1 MCPTPYGELN
11 VLLAELTGRARQIL
25 GARFVAAYLQGS
37 FAVTTACRILYTL
50 ETAQVASKRASLR
63 WAMDHLALV
72 AAAPAAGARG
82 PRTRLGSRSSPSA
95 GLRRADPRLRGPG
108 TGAPH
113 HAGIACSP

>member
-1 MCPTPYGELN
+1 MRPTPYGELN

-63 WAMDHLALV
+63 WAMDHLEPSWQPLLQQVLEDRALGWDPEARPRPGSVELTRAFV
-72 AAAPAAGARG
+72 ARAQE
-82 PRTRLGSRSSPSA
+82 RLTTQG
-95 GLRRADPRLRGPG
+95 
-108 TGAPH
+108 
-113 HAGIACSP
+113 